1 MTSPCRSA
9 VALTLLLLIPA
20 ACARS
25 AAEQAAP
32 ASTAAKVKVETVAA
46 RTADVPRTLVV
57 TGALKANQES
67 EVAAATSGLVVRAP
81 VERGSAVARGALL
94 ASLDV
99 RQASLSEA
107 EAKANLESARASQ
120 ALNEA
125 DCARYQRLFDKGAI
139 TRQELDSKATAC
151 STGQASVAAA
161 DSRARRAAET
171 LADAVVRAPFDGVVS
186 ERYVSPG
193 EYVQPGSKV
202 AHLVQTDPLRVEL
215 SVPESAVEAVRKGL
229 KVQFEVT
236 SLPGRTFTG
245 TVAHVS
251 PALGSTTRT
260 LTFEAVVKNA
270 DGALRPGMFVS
281 ARLELGT
288 DALPTVPRGAL
299 TSDGQTT
306 RAFVVRD
313 GRLEERVV
321 QPEATEGDEV
331 PIRSGIAGGER
342 VVARWD
348 AKLVDG
354 SAVE

>member
-1 MTSPCRSA
+1 MITTIRRTA
-9 VALTLLLLIPA
+9 VHLALLLLLPA

-25 AAEQAAP
+25 SAEASAP
-32 ASTAAKVKVETVAA
+32 APTARVEVETVLA
-46 RTADVPRTLVV
+46 RTADVQRTLVV

-81 VERGSAVARGALL
+81 VERGTVVSRGALL
-94 ASLDV
+94 AALDV
-99 RQASLSEA
+99 RQASFSEA
-107 EAKANLESARASQ
+107 EARANLESARASQ

-125 DCARYQRLFDKGAI
+125 DCTRYQRLFDKGAI
-139 TRQELDSKATAC
+139 TRQELDSRTTAC
-151 STGQASVAAA
+151 STGQASVTAA
-161 DSRARRAAET
+161 DSRARRATAT

-193 EYVQPGSKV
+193 EYVQPGTKV

-215 SVPESAVEAVRKGL
+215 SVPESAVGAVRAGL
-229 KVQFEVT
+229 QVQFEVAA
-236 SLPGRTFTG
+236 LPGRTFTG

-260 LTFEAVVKNA
+260 LTFEALVKNA

-281 ARLELGT
+281 ARLALGT
-288 DALPTVPRGAL
+288 EALPTVPRAAL
-299 TSDGQTT
+299 SSDGQIT
-306 RAFVVRD
+306 RAFVVKD

-321 QPEATEGDEV
+321 QPAATEGDEV

-348 AKLVDG
+348 GKLVDG